1 MDIIRE
7 SANNTI
13 KIYAETNMIKE
24 NTKRLSEIG
33 NSLAQTEAVA
43 DKALQEL
50 KEIVKNYGPL
60 SKKMFECCNGGGKP
74 EVTDFVTPTQV
85 KPKEITQLEASAP
98 SITTKVADKSLNARE
113 TKAEVMPPQTR
124 QDRNVVDGDKK

>member
-1 MDIIRE
+1 MDKV
-7 SANNTI
+7 NN
-13 KIYAETNMIKE
+13 YSQRVQEVNEDIKE
-24 NTKRLSEIG
+24 TAEVIETVVKEGTEII
-33 NSLAQTEAVA
+33 NACMPLF
-43 DKALQEL
+43 KACC
-50 KEIVKNYGPL
+50 KNG
-60 SKKMFECCNGGGKP
+60 EKP